1 MPDRIDSWADLQAKA
16 ARILKRLNADERLG
30 LAAAANP
37 MLALERLGYVVA
49 PEARPPIAD
58 RLRLGPEAAD
68 TLIRLR
74 SEIAGLA
81 DRAVDPDDPK
91 DLRQVLIALGV
102 IGKKAYGRHDLSP
115 PRWRPGGAGPDPLE
129 DLRDRHPVMA
139 PLLEY
144 RRVAAQAPAYA
155 PSHVFAR
162 VVEGE
167 LTPAVAA
174 VTGRL
179 HRGNERGPEH
189 TTGRRD
195 S

>member
-1 MPDRIDSWADLQAKA
+1 MPDRIDSWSDLQAKA

-37 MLALERLGYVVA
+37 LLALEQLGYVVTPA
-49 PEARPPIAD
+49 ARVPIAD

-68 TLIRLR
+68 TLIGLR
-74 SEIAGLA
+74 AEIARLA
-81 DRAVDPDDPK
+81 DRPVDPDEPDE
-91 DLRQVLIALGV
+91 LRQALVALGV
-102 IGKKAYGRHDLSP
+102 IEKKAYRRRDLSP

-179 HRGNERGPEH
+179 QRGNERDPEH
-189 TTGRRD
+189 ITGRPD